1 MQVLLLGGHGK
12 VALYMT
18 PLLLNRAWNV
28 TSVVRNPD
36 HESEILALGKGR
48 KGKLNVL
55 ISSLE
60 DVKSATD
67 ARKIIDSVTPDYV
80 VWSAG
85 RIPLTP
91 LGAHRPPTVYR
102 LQGSKPPGHTFTY
115 ETSPNKQNH
124 NDQTNNIQAL
134 EAKVAPQA
142 QSPSTKKPQS
152 TS

>member
-12 VALYMT
+12 VALHLT

-36 HESEILALGKGR
+36 HESEILALGQGR

-60 DVKSATD
+60 DVKSVSD
-67 ARKIIDSVTPDYV
+67 AQKILNTVTPDYV

-85 RIPLTP
+85 TLVPLPP
-91 LGAHRPPTVYR
+91 LHSSKRTHPP
-102 LQGSKPPGHTFTY
+102 
-115 ETSPNKQNH
+115 
-124 NDQTNNIQAL
+124 I
-134 EAKVAPQA
+134 
-142 QSPSTKKPQS
+142 
-152 TS
+152 

>member
-12 VALYMT
+12 IALKLT

-36 HESEILALGKGR
+36 HESEILALGQGR

-60 DVKSATD
+60 DVKNVAD
-67 ARKIIDSVTPDYV
+67 AQKILDAVTPDYV

-85 RIPLTP
+85 TLVPLP
-91 LGAHRPPTVYR
+91 HFARWVVPSR
-102 LQGSKPPGHTFTY
+102 SKHK
-115 ETSPNKQNH
+115 S
-124 NDQTNNIQAL
+124 
-134 EAKVAPQA
+134 
-142 QSPSTKKPQS
+142 STTS
-152 TS
+152 TSTLTTLLYFPCRHGGGFNMIC

>member
-12 VALYMT
+12 VALHMT

-91 LGAHRPPTVYR
+91 LGAHRPPAKTIN
-102 LQGSKPPGHTFTY
+102 HTFTY
-115 ETSPNKQNH
+115 KTQSNIYKLTMNK
-124 NDQTNNIQAL
+124 TNKSQVP
-134 EAKVAPQA
+134 EVKEAPQA